1 MYLRAGIDSL
11 PRMSLDSI
19 SLARSAVPGFAI
31 AIAVLIAGL
40 LLALTVGRYP
50 VGLGELMSVLYA
62 KVAGHHADVS
72 PAVESVILQ
81 VRGPRVMAAML
92 VGAALAVAGTAFQGL
107 FRNPLEGVLEC
118 CTSGDS
124 IRCHV

>member
-11 PRMSLDSI
+11 PRMKNV
-19 SLARSAVPGFAI
+19 RSAAPGFAI

-50 VGLGELMSVLYA
+50 ISLGDLINALLA
-62 KVAGHHADVS
+62 KAGGPRGGIS
-72 PAVESVILQ
+72 PAVESVIWQ

-107 FRNPLEGVLEC
+107 FRNRW
-118 CTSGDS
+118 SRR
-124 IRCHV
+124 IF